1 MKHVIIIPICTV
13 IPKYQFVMRRNELI
27 PIILKYSNLF
37 TETELY
43 NCTDLQLLQTL
54 NALFL
59 QIHLKIDKN
68 FD

>member
-1 MKHVIIIPICTV
+1 MIK
-13 IPKYQFVMRRNELI
+13 NELI

-59 QIHLKIDKN
+59 PIHLKIDKI